1 MSPKSQQR
9 VNAPD
14 EQRLISKAIRAASE
28 SCNMTIDACSDK
40 GSYVRAR
47 SSPVSLALSTSDLVS
62 TGRGRMAYKLHG
74 KEVCGSISCDTSV
87 PRAHTLFP
95 EVRTSSKPQQGYN
108 FDSTIYVHD
117 DAESESSE
125 PESGLPIRSQSSC
138 PSQGSLYKLLN
149 IHETVDDEDIDMES
163 NASGSDISMGAS
175 VAIGASAERHVDHL
189 PVAYAATMAVLAI
202 LTKDDLEDLLRAQWK
217 RVQH

>member
-9 VNAPD
+9 VNASD

-47 SSPVSLALSTSDLVS
+47 SYPVSLALSTSDLVS
-62 TGRGRMAYKLHG
+62 TGRGRMTYKLHG
-74 KEVCGSISCDTSV
+74 KEVCGSISYDTSV
-87 PRAHTLFP
+87 PRAHTSFP
-95 EVRTSSKPQQGYN
+95 ESPNPQNLNPGCQFEVNHLALLKGLYN
-108 FDSTIYVHD
+108 
-117 DAESESSE
+117 
-125 PESGLPIRSQSSC
+125 
-138 PSQGSLYKLLN
+138 LLN
-149 IHETVDDEDIDMES
+149 IHETVEDEDIDMES

-175 VAIGASAERHVDHL
+175 VAIVASAERHVDHL

-202 LTKDDLEDLLRAQWK
+202 LTKDDLEDFLRGHWN